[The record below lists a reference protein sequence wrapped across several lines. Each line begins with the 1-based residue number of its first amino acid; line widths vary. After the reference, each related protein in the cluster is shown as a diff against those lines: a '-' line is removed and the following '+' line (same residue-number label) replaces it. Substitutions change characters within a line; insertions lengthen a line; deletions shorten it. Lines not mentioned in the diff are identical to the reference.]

1 MRTQT
6 VYDFEAR
13 EISGKNVALSAFK
26 GKVLLIVNTAS
37 KCGFTP
43 QFGGLEAL
51 HTSYE
56 DKGLAVLGFPCNQ
69 FAAQDPGADSEIA
82 AFCQRNFGVSFQMM
96 SKIDVNG
103 PTAHPLYK
111 WLTAEAPGLLGSKAV
126 KWNFTKFL
134 VGKDGQVIKRY
145 APLDKPADM
154 ARDIEAALAA

>member
-1 MRTQT
+1 MSTNT
-6 VYDFEAR
+6 VYDFDAAD
-13 EISGKNVALSAFK
+13 IGGKNISLAAFK
-26 GKVLLIVNTAS
+26 GKVMLIVNTAS

-43 QFGGLEAL
+43 QFGGLEGL
-51 HTSYE
+51 HKNHA
-56 DKGLAVLGFPCNQ
+56 DQGLVVLGFPCNQ
-69 FAAQDPGADSEIA
+69 FASQDPGADSEIA
-82 AFCQRNFGVSFQMM
+82 AFCQRNYGVSFQMM

-103 PTAHPLYK
+103 PAAHPLYK

-154 ARDIEAALAA
+154 ARDIETALAA